1 MARGD
6 GDDGGIGSHGGGV
19 DDDNDDD
26 GGGVDSAHAGMIF
39 FRSRGSRPWLGEALR
54 RAAPALRWATLGW
67 AALLAVL
74 QLQQAGVASALGS
87 GLAPPTPEQ
96 VAFRASARR
105 AVSERQ
111 ADENGT
117 GTLGCPHDHSRPP
130 HLNPAEGKRRGCHVR
145 NRRPALLWH
154 GALES
159 RRVHGGCEKGTPCVA
174 AAGPRLGR
182 RRVVAHSSA
191 LGCVGKQGGRETG
204 SQVGGKRQTADWNQ
218 QQ

>member
-1 MARGD
+1 M
-6 GDDGGIGSHGGGV
+6 
-19 DDDNDDD
+19 
-26 GGGVDSAHAGMIF
+26 
-39 FRSRGSRPWLGEALR
+39 W

-117 GTLGCPHDHSRPP
+117 GTLGC
-130 HLNPAEGKRRGCHVR
+130 VR
-145 NRRPALLWH
+145 HW
-154 GALES
+154 
-159 RRVHGGCEKGTPCVA
+159 GGGGGIWPGEA
-174 AAGPRLGR
+174 A
-182 RRVVAHSSA
+182 
-191 LGCVGKQGGRETG
+191 K
-204 SQVGGKRQTADWNQ
+204 
-218 QQ
+218 